1 MTLSNIAGTV
11 ATMLGVAFIWPQVI
25 RVYARQSVEGIAPSA
40 HLIGLIGTPMW
51 FAYALTT
58 DSVPMT
64 LSNLNIEIAIIALM
78 AMLVRK
84 KAIPLWK
91 PVVASILTAVFCVTF
106 AFVSPTVVG
115 MAGVLIGTP
124 AILPQVWRAIRTE
137 HLHGVSVASNV
148 LLASMGA
155 GWFVYGLSIGD
166 PVVSYPNLVL
176 VPSASYVAW
185 RAWRSRNANLVVAA
199 AR

>member
-1 MTLSNIAGTV
+1 MTLSGVAGAV
-11 ATMLGVAFIWPQVI
+11 ATLLGIAFIWPQVI
-25 RVYARQSVEGIAPSA
+25 RVYVRRSVEGIAPTS
-40 HLIGLIGTPMW
+40 HLIGLVGTPMW
-51 FAYALTT
+51 FTYGVTSNSL
-58 DSVPMT
+58 PMIV
-64 LSNLNIEIAIIALM
+64 SNVNIQIAILALM
-78 AMLVRK
+78 FMLVRK
-84 KAIPLWK
+84 KALPLWK
-91 PVVASILTAVFCVTF
+91 PLTALIATGAFCLVFALLSPPVVAITGIV
-106 AFVSPTVVG
+106 
-115 MAGVLIGTP
+115 IGTP

-155 GWFVYGLSIGD
+155 EWFVYGLSIGD